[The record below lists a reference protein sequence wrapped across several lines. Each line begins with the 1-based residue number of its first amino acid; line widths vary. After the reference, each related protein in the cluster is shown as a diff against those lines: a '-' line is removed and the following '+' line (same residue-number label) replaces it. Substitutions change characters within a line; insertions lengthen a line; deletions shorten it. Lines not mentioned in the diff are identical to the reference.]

1 MKGEIVT
8 LTEENLREHR
18 AFCGLSG
25 RYLEGHAKKIEWLKV
40 RWKEGLRYKLYK
52 VDGKNAGF
60 IEYIPGEYAWR
71 GVDAK
76 GYLFIHCFWVL
87 GKQKRHGYGRQLLEA
102 CLRDARAY
110 HGVAVVASKTHWL
123 PVPKI
128 FLKNGFELAD
138 QAPPS
143 FDLLVK
149 RFTPDAPMPRFN
161 RNWQKDHEFSKGLT
175 FFKSDQCPY
184 MNVMDDS
191 ILQIGEELNVT
202 VNIVRVE
209 TAREA
214 QNSPCVYGVMGLFYN
229 GELLTYHPLGKEK
242 IMELLEHK
250 IIAQTNHPEKSTGG
264 FGPN

>member
-8 LTEENLREHR
+8 LTEENLHEHR

-25 RYLEGHAKKIEWLKV
+25 RYLEGHAQKIEWLKA
-40 RWKEGLRYKLYK
+40 RWQEDLRYKLYK

-71 GVDAK
+71 GVEAD

-102 CLRDARAY
+102 CLDDAQGY
-110 HGVAVVASKTHWL
+110 HGVTVVTSKTHWL
-123 PVPKI
+123 PTPKI

-149 RFTPDAPMPRFN
+149 RFSPDAPLPRFN
-161 RNWQKDHEFSKGLT
+161 RNWQNDHKFPRGLT

-184 MNVMDDS
+184 MYVMDDS
-191 ILQIGEELNVT
+191 ILQIGKELNIP
-202 VNIVRVE
+202 VNIERLE
-209 TAREA
+209 TAQEA

-229 GELLTYHPLGKEK
+229 GELLTYHPMGKEK
-242 IMELLEHK
+242 ILEILEPK
-250 IIAQTNHPEKSTGG
+250 LKQ
-264 FGPN
+264 